1 MSTKTANVRIA
12 LKIASFILRLTLNTL
27 FYVLVIY
34 LVVQLSTEAYS
45 FTYQIFGNVSVDE
58 APGREREVQIK
69 KGESTMNV
77 ATKLENNR
85 MVKNK
90 YAFYLKVKFKE
101 VAIMPGTYL
110 LNSSMTYDE
119 ILDEITDISNSL
131 EPEESLEITTG
142 Q

>member
-1 MSTKTANVRIA
+1 MSTKTANVKIA

-45 FTYQIFGNVSVDE
+45 FSYQIFGNVAVDE
-58 APGREREVQIK
+58 APGRDREIQIK
-69 KGESTMNV
+69 KGESTMDV
-77 ATKLENNR
+77 STKLELNR
-85 MVKNK
+85 LVKDKN
-90 YAFYLKVKFKE
+90 AFYLKAKFKE

-119 ILDEITDISNSL
+119 ILDVITDISNSL
-131 EPEESLEITTG
+131 EPEEALETVTN
-142 Q
+142 

>member
-1 MSTKTANVRIA
+1 MSTKTANVKIA

-45 FTYQIFGNVSVDE
+45 FSYQIFGNVAVDE
-58 APGREREVQIK
+58 APGREREIQIR
-69 KGESTMNV
+69 KGESTMSV
-77 ATKLENNR
+77 ANKLEVTH

-90 YAFYLKVKFKE
+90 YAFYLKVKLKE
-101 VAIMPGTYL
+101 VSIMPGTYL

-119 ILDEITDISNSL
+119 ILDVITDQANSL
-131 EPEESLEITTG
+131 EPEESLE
-142 Q
+142 

>member
-1 MSTKTANVRIA
+1 MSTKTANVKIA

-45 FTYQIFGNVSVDE
+45 FSYQIFGNVAVDE
-58 APGREREVQIK
+58 APGRDREIQIK
-69 KGESTMNV
+69 KGESTMDV
-77 ATKLENNR
+77 STKLELNR
-85 MVKNK
+85 LVKDKN
-90 YAFYLKVKFKE
+90 AFYLKVKFKE

-119 ILDEITDISNSL
+119 ILDVITDISNSL
-131 EPEESLEITTG
+131 EPEEALETVTN
-142 Q
+142 